1 MILYQKYITDLKE
14 EEGYTYYDE
23 LDNIQRREW
32 KEKEKEKEKKEK
44 SKVNY

>member
-1 MILYQKYITDLKE
+1 MILFQKYITDLK

-23 LDNIQRREW
+23 LDNIQKREW